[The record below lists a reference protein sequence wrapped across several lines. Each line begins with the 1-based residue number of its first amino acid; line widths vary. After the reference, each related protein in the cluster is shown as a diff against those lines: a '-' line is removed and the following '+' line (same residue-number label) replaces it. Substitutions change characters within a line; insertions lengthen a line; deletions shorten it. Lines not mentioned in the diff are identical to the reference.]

1 VVRCGEVRLV
11 VVGTAGIARRTI
23 ASSAPVPAPT
33 PAPAATTGVVGVVE
47 ADVLA
52 VAVAER
58 LTELD
63 ADAADSDGLDVDG
76 APHPA
81 SRAAAHAARTGAATR
96 TGTSGKLGSD
106 TCCSLS
112 VVAPLLGQVTQRSS
126 STGPARP

>member
-1 VVRCGEVRLV
+1 
-11 VVGTAGIARRTI
+11 
-23 ASSAPVPAPT
+23 
-33 PAPAATTGVVGVVE
+33 VVE

-81 SRAAAHAARTGAATR
+81 SRAAHAARIGAATR
-96 TGTSGKLGSD
+96 TGTSGELGSNAR
-106 TCCSLS
+106 SLAQRRAAVTRCRS
-112 VVAPLLGQVTQRSS
+112 APETLTMTSRADRPGTVGCRPT
-126 STGPARP
+126 PAT